1 MKKFSV
7 ILFSLLLTL
16 NIYGAGA
23 GKLLDLLL
31 NESGLVELLT
41 KNGIEG
47 AAAVQVRT
55 YVKNSILSLSVG
67 SEMPTG
73 DALLNIIK
81 GLENTTADRRVK
93 ASLLKVLN
101 KNSDELK
108 KSDIVEA
115 VNNLIF
121 LANRHGVRGSLVL
134 ACSECVNNA
143 LFSHGFRFTLEE
155 VTQSSVRQ
163 LLESNVIPREPRA
176 LSQFLSNK
184 MSRLGF
190 GSFNRAS
197 ADLVA
202 PEEEKALAI
211 FLALADKGSPATT
224 AQRDFINSVIS
235 MSTNPSGEVK
245 LLDPENPHKFW
256 KLFDDSE
263 NTDNV
268 LAGYATILKET
279 AEEAK
284 TKVNKKEAFYDVLQR
299 NAGDSPEATER
310 VNSIRIKNCFF
321 GR

>member
-184 MSRLGF
+184 MNRLGF

>member
-67 SEMPTG
+67 NEMPTG

-101 KNSDELK
+101 KNSEELK

-163 LLESNVIPREPRA
+163 LLESNIIPREPRA

-224 AQRDFINSVIS
+224 AQRDFINSVVS

-321 GR
+321 GK

>member
-7 ILFSLLLTL
+7 ILMTLLLTFNL
-16 NIYGAGA
+16 HAVGG

-47 AAAVQVRT
+47 AAAAQVKS

-67 SEMPTG
+67 SNMPSG
-73 DALLNIIK
+73 EALLTIIK
-81 GLENTTADRRVK
+81 GLENTPADRRVK
-93 ASLLKVLN
+93 ANLLKVLD
-101 KNSDELK
+101 KNADELK
-108 KSDIVEA
+108 KADIVDA
-115 VNNLIF
+115 VNDLIF

-176 LSQFLSNK
+176 LSQFISNK
-184 MSRLGF
+184 MTRLGM

-211 FLALADKGSPATT
+211 FLALADKGSPATA
-224 AQRDFINSVIS
+224 AQREFIDSVVAV
-235 MSTNPSGEVK
+235 STVPGGEVK
-245 LLDPENPHKFW
+245 LLNPENPHKFW

-284 TKVNKKEAFYDVLQR
+284 TSVNKKEAFYDVLQR
-299 NAGDSPEATER
+299 SAGDSEEATLS
-310 VNSIRIKNCFF
+310 VNAIRMKNCFF